1 MKQEHRLVAEL
12 YRFIA
17 PFIDTT
23 KDIYVSL
30 DGQAADTAVLA
41 GRLRDAALPD
51 LWFSFVGA
59 TTPTFIEAKIIEDTG
74 GALLM
79 QSQLKAWC
87 SVGTGAY
94 KPQYW
99 VAANR
104 SFNKFYF
111 WSHAEFLP
119 ILDKSKAKSK
129 TLTLR
134 PPSSRME
141 FNHASELALH
151 VLRQSYEYLTA
162 HP

>member
-1 MKQEHRLVAEL
+1 MKQEHRLVAEV
-12 YRFIA
+12 YRYIA
-17 PFIDTT
+17 PFIDTM

-41 GRLRDAALPD
+41 GRFKDAALPD
-51 LWFSFVGA
+51 LWFSLVG
-59 TTPTFIEAKIIEDTG
+59 TNTPTLIEAKVIEDTG

-79 QSQLKAWC
+79 QSQLAAWRTI
-87 SVGTGAY
+87 GTGAY

-119 ILDKSKAKSK
+119 ILDRSKAKSN

-134 PPSSRME
+134 PPSSRLE
-141 FNHASELALH
+141 FKHVSELALH
-151 VLRQSYEYLTA
+151 VLRQA
-162 HP
+162 